1 MYLSKLSLL
10 AIVFLIVSSCKLAP
24 EKNEILAEG
33 LTEPVEILRDQWGVN
48 HIYAKNQKDLFFAQG
63 YAAAKDRLFQFEIW
77 RRQATGTVA
86 EILGP
91 DELKRDIGTRLFQF
105 RGDLEAELNH
115 YHPQGSEIIN
125 SYTDGVNAYIKEI
138 LKTPEKLPI
147 EFKILDISPG
157 KWTPDVVISR
167 HQGLKGNVNR
177 ELQYGMAVAKI
188 GEEKVKELMWFHPND
203 PVISL
208 DPKIDG
214 SLLSEKIL
222 ELHKAY
228 ASGVQFEE
236 QDIDKDYLD
245 DGSNNW
251 AITGAK
257 AENGFPLLANDP
269 HRRVALP
276 SLRYMVHLVAPGWNV
291 IGGGEP
297 EIPGVSIGHNE
308 YGAWGLTIF
317 RTDGEDLYV
326 YDLNPENLSEYKYKD
341 EWIAMQEIQ
350 DEIAVKGQGNVQT
363 TLRYSVHGPVT
374 YIDSV
379 NHKAYAVKSAWLE
392 KGGAPYLASLRMDQ
406 SQTWEEF
413 KDACTYSNIPA
424 ENMVWADKEGNI
436 GWQAVGITPIR
447 KNHSGLVPVPGDGSY
462 DWEGYLPIEER
473 PNSYNPEKGYLATA
487 NQNVTSPEYKH
498 QKTLNYVWSD
508 SYRGKRI
515 DEVLSEDKTF
525 TMKDMEKLQSDYL
538 SVPGRLLVP
547 MLKDIKM
554 TSEKGEETKNK
565 VLQWNYVLDGSSVE
579 AAIYAMWERI
589 IRQEAESAFIP
600 EEVEGLVAI
609 QLEKIVTWLQSEG
622 STFGPNFKKLNKR
635 DFLHKTFEITVN
647 ELSEKLGDDITQ
659 WQYGQASF
667 KHSTM
672 KNALSQFVNDSI
684 RAKIDLGTLPRGG
697 NSFTPNST
705 GNNDNQ
711 VSGGSFKFIT
721 DLSDWDKALMINS
734 PGQSENSESKYYS
747 NLFEIW
753 AKNEYF
759 PAYYTREKIEKV
771 TDKKTLLLPKEN

>member
-1 MYLSKLSLL
+1 MSISKIYLSALVLL
-10 AIVFLIVSSCKLAP
+10 FAFSCKVSE
-24 EKNEILAEG
+24 EKNTIKTAG

-77 RRQATGTVA
+77 RRQAIGTVA

-91 DELKRDIGTRLFQF
+91 DELQRDIGTRLFQF
-105 RGDLEAELNH
+105 RGDLDEELNH
-115 YHPQGSEIIN
+115 YHPQGSEIIR
-125 SYTDGVNAYIKEI
+125 SYTDGVNAYIEAV
-138 LKTPEKLPI
+138 LKTPEELPI
-147 EFKILDISPG
+147 EFKVLEILPE

-167 HQGLKGNVNR
+167 HQGLKGNVDR

-203 PVISL
+203 PILKMDSQ
-208 DPKIDG
+208 IDA
-214 SLLSEKIL
+214 SLLSEDIL
-222 ELHKAY
+222 AVHKAY

-251 AITGAK
+251 AITGSK
-257 AENGFPLLANDP
+257 SESGSPMLANDP
-269 HRRVALP
+269 HRRIALP

-326 YDLNPENLSEYKYKD
+326 YDLNPDNLSEYKYKD
-341 EWIAMQEIQ
+341 EWVSMKEIQ
-350 DEIAVKGQGNVQT
+350 DVIQIKGQKAVET
-363 TLRYSVHGPVT
+363 TLRYSIHGPVT
-374 YIDSV
+374 FIDSV
-379 NHKAYAVKSAWLE
+379 NHKAYAVKAAWLE

-406 SQTWEEF
+406 AQTWEEF
-413 KDACTYSNIPA
+413 KEACTYSNIPA

-473 PNSYNPEKGYLATA
+473 PNSFNPEKGFLATA
-487 NQNVTSPEYKH
+487 NEDVAPKDYEH
-498 QKTLNYVWSD
+498 QETLNYIWAD

-515 DEVLSEDKTF
+515 AEVLSTDKAF
-525 TMKDMEKLQSDYL
+525 TMKDMEKLQSDYF
-538 SVPGRLLVP
+538 SIPARSLVP
-547 MLKDIKM
+547 MLKEIEM
-554 TSEKGEETKNK
+554 TSAKGEVAKDNLSE
-565 VLQWNYVLDGSSVE
+565 WDFVLDGNSI
-579 AAIYAMWERI
+579 AAGIYAMWERV
-589 IRQEAESAFIP
+589 IREEAEKTFIP
-600 EEVEGLVAI
+600 EEVDGLVSL
-609 QLEKIVTWLQSEG
+609 QLEKIISWLEEG
-622 STFGPNFKKLNKR
+622 GETFGPSFKKLNKKE
-635 DFLHKTFEITVN
+635 FLLNTINLTIKR
-647 ELSEKLGDDITQ
+647 LDKKLGVSMGN
-659 WQYGQASF
+659 WQYGQADY

-672 KNALSQFVNDSI
+672 KNALSALVSDSL
-684 RAKIDLGTLPRGG
+684 RKKIDLETLPRGG

-711 VSGGSFKFIT
+711 VSGGSFKFIS
-721 DLSDWDKALMINS
+721 DVSDWDKTVMINS
-734 PGQSENSESKYYS
+734 PGQSGNPDSKYYD
-747 NLFEIW
+747 NLFELW
-753 AKNEYF
+753 ANNEYF
-759 PAYYTREKIEKV
+759 PAYYSKQKIKEV
-771 TDKKTLLLPKEN
+771 TDETIILVPEK

>member
-1 MYLSKLSLL
+1 MYLSKLSLS
-10 AIVFLIVSSCKLAP
+10 AIAFLIVSSCKLAP
-24 EKNEILAEG
+24 EKSEIFAEG
-33 LTEPVEILRDQWGVN
+33 LSEPVEILRDRWGVN

-105 RGDLEAELNH
+105 RGDLEEELNH

-125 SYTDGVNAYIKEI
+125 AYTDGVNAYIEEI

-147 EFKILDISPG
+147 EFKILDIYPG

-203 PVISL
+203 PIISL

-251 AITGAK
+251 AITGSK

-341 EWIAMQEIQ
+341 EWVAMQEIQ
-350 DEIAVKGQGNVQT
+350 DEIAVKGQGNVET

-379 NHKAYAVKSAWLE
+379 NYKGYAVKSAWLE

-447 KNHSGLVPVPGDGSY
+447 KNHSGIVPVPGDGSY

-487 NQNVTSPEYKH
+487 NQNVTSPDYKH

-525 TMKDMEKLQSDYL
+525 TMRDMEKLQSDYL
-538 SVPGRLLVP
+538 SMPGRLLVP
-547 MLKDIKM
+547 MLQEIKM
-554 TSEKGEETKNK
+554 TSEKGEKAKNK
-565 VLQWNYVLDGSSVE
+565 LLQWNYVLDGSSVE

-589 IRQEAESAFIP
+589 IRQEAEAAFIP
-600 EEVEGLVAI
+600 SEVEALISI
-609 QLEKIVTWLQSEG
+609 QMEKIVTWLQSEG
-622 STFGPNFKKLNKR
+622 GTFGPNFKKLNKR
-635 DFLHKTFEITVN
+635 EFLQKTFELTVN
-647 ELSEKLGDDITQ
+647 ELNEKLGDDMTK

-711 VSGGSFKFIT
+711 ISGGSFKFIT

-734 PGQSENSESKYYS
+734 PGQSGNPDSKYYS
-747 NLFEIW
+747 NLFELW

-759 PAYYTREKIEKV
+759 PSYYSREKIEKV
-771 TDKKTLLLPKEN
+771 TDKTTMLQPK

>member
-1 MYLSKLSLL
+1 MYTSKFFRLL
-10 AIVFLIVSSCKLAP
+10 LVILFVSSCRLSKEENETIAP
-24 EKNEILAEG
+24 G
-33 LTEPVEILRDQWGVN
+33 LTESVEILRDEWGIN
-48 HIYAKNQKDLFFAQG
+48 HIYAKNQHDLFFAQG

-115 YHPQGSEIIN
+115 YHPQGAEIIHA
-125 SYTDGVNAYIKEI
+125 YTEGVNAYIEAI

-147 EFKILDISPG
+147 EFKVLNMLPK

-188 GEEKVKELMWFHPND
+188 GAAKVKELMWFHPND
-203 PVISL
+203 PNISL
-208 DPKIDG
+208 DPKIDA
-214 SLLSEKIL
+214 SLLSEDIL
-222 ELHKAY
+222 ALHKAY
-228 ASGVQFEE
+228 ATGVTFEE

-251 AITGAK
+251 VLDGSKTASGS
-257 AENGFPLLANDP
+257 PMLANDP

-276 SLRYMVHLVAPGWNV
+276 SLRYIVHLVAPGWDV

-326 YDLNPENLSEYKYKD
+326 YDLNPENLSQYKYKD
-341 EWIAMQEIQ
+341 AWMTMEEIQ
-350 DEIAVKGQGNVQT
+350 DEIQVKGQEAVKT
-363 TLRYSVHGPVT
+363 TLRYTVHGPVT

-379 NHKAYAVKSAWLE
+379 NHKAYAVKCAWLE

-406 SQTWEEF
+406 SRTWEEF

-424 ENMVWADKEGNI
+424 ENMIWADSEGNI

-447 KNHSGLVPVPGDGSY
+447 KKHSGLVPVPGDGTY

-473 PNSYNPEKGYLATA
+473 PNSYNPAKGFLATA
-487 NQNVTSPEYKH
+487 NEDVTPKEYKH
-498 QKTLNYVWSD
+498 QQTLNYVWSD

-515 DEVLSEDKTF
+515 DEVLSEDKPF
-525 TMKDMEKLQSDYL
+525 TMTDMAKLQSDYF
-538 SVPGRLLVP
+538 SIPARALVP
-547 MLKDIKM
+547 MLKDIEM
-554 TSEKGEETKNK
+554 VSEKGEKAKTS
-565 VLQWNYVLDGSSVE
+565 VLDWDYVLNENSIE
-579 AAIYAMWERI
+579 AAVYAMWERV
-589 IRQEAESAFIP
+589 IREEAEKAFIP
-600 EEVEGLVAI
+600 VEVDGLIAI
-609 QLEKIVTWLQSEG
+609 QLEKIITWLETDGES
-622 STFGPNFKKLNKR
+622 FGPSFKKLDKKA
-635 DFLHKTFEITVN
+635 FLQNTFETTLQKL
-647 ELSEKLGDDITQ
+647 EEKLGTDMTE
-659 WQYGQASF
+659 WQYGQADF
-667 KHSTM
+667 KHTTM
-672 KNALSQFVNDSI
+672 KNTLSPFVNDSL
-684 RAKIDLGTLPRGG
+684 RKKIDLGLLPRGG

-711 VSGGSFKFIT
+711 TSGATFKFIT
-721 DLSDWDKALMINS
+721 DLSDWDKTLMINS
-734 PGQSENSESKYYS
+734 PGQSEDSQSPYYG
-747 NLFEIW
+747 NLFELW
-753 AKNEYF
+753 ATNRYF
-759 PAYYTREKIEKV
+759 PAYYSREKIEQV
-771 TDKKTLLLPKEN
+771 TNEKIRLAPAN

>member
-1 MYLSKLSLL
+1 MKTSKFSLL
-10 AIVFLIVSSCKLAP
+10 LLGILLVASCKVSK
-24 EKNEILAEG
+24 EKNEIVTAG

-105 RGDLEAELNH
+105 RGDLEEELNH

-125 SYTDGVNAYIKEI
+125 AYTNGVNAYIDEI
-138 LKTPEKLPI
+138 STTPELLPI
-147 EFKILDISPG
+147 EFKVLDITPG

-188 GEEKVKELMWFHPND
+188 GVEKVKELMWFHPND
-203 PVISL
+203 PILEL
-208 DPKIDG
+208 DDQIDG

-222 ELHKAY
+222 ELHNAY
-228 ASGVQFEE
+228 ASGVTFEE

-251 AITGAK
+251 VITGAK
-257 AENGFPLLANDP
+257 SESGFPLLANDP

-276 SLRYMVHLVAPGWNV
+276 SLRYAVHLVAPGWNV

-326 YDLNPENLSEYKYKD
+326 YDLNPKNLSEYKYKE
-341 EWIAMQEIQ
+341 EWVSFKEIQ
-350 DEIAVKGQGNVQT
+350 DKIAVKGQETVKT

-374 YIDSV
+374 YIDSL

-487 NQNVTSPEYKH
+487 NEDVTPSDYKH

-515 DEVLSEDKTF
+515 AEVLSEDKSFNTED
-525 TMKDMEKLQSDYL
+525 MKNLQSDYF
-538 SVPGRLLVP
+538 SIPGRSLVP
-547 MLKDIKM
+547 LLKDIKM
-554 TSEKGEETKNK
+554 TSESGEELKNQFLK
-565 VLQWNYVLDGSSVE
+565 WNFVLDGNSVE
-579 AAIYAMWERI
+579 AGMYAMWERV
-589 IRQEAESAFIP
+589 IREKAEEAFIP
-600 EEVEGLVAI
+600 KEVEGLISI
-609 QLEKIVTWLQSEG
+609 QLEKIITWLDTDKTNFGPQSKQLNKEVFLR
-622 STFGPNFKKLNKR
+622 STF
-635 DFLHKTFEITVN
+635 
-647 ELSEKLGDDITQ
+647 ELTIDRLIEKLGDDQTK
-659 WQYGQASF
+659 WQYGQADF

-672 KNALSQFVNDSI
+672 KNALSPFVSDSL
-684 RAKIDLGTLPRGG
+684 RKKIDLGTLPRGG

-711 VSGGSFKFIT
+711 VSGASFKFIT
-721 DLSDWDKALMINS
+721 DLSDWDKGQMINA
-734 PGQSENSESKYYS
+734 PGQSGNPDSKYYN
-747 NLFEIW
+747 NLFKMW
-753 AKNEYF
+753 AQNEYF
-759 PAYYTREKIEKV
+759 PAYYSREKIETV
-771 TDKKTLLLPKEN
+771 TDTKTILLPE

>member
-1 MYLSKLSLL
+1 MPLLKFCRLCLLLLLVSACKLSQKENQIS
-10 AIVFLIVSSCKLAP
+10 IV
-24 EKNEILAEG
+24 G
-33 LTEPVEILRDQWGVN
+33 LSEPVEILRDQWGVN

-105 RGDLEAELNH
+105 RGNLEEELNH
-115 YHPQGSEIIN
+115 YHPEGSEIIN
-125 SYTDGVNAYIKEI
+125 AYTDGVNAYIEEM
-138 LKTPEKLPI
+138 LKTPDNLPI
-147 EFKILDISPG
+147 EFRILDILPK

-188 GEEKVKELMWFHPND
+188 GEAKVKELMWFHPNE
-203 PVISL
+203 PNISL
-208 DPKIDG
+208 DPKIDA
-214 SLLSEKIL
+214 SVLSEDIL
-222 ELHKAY
+222 ALHKAY
-228 ASGVQFEE
+228 ASGVVFEE

-251 AITGAK
+251 AVTGSK
-257 AENGFPLLANDP
+257 TESGYPLLANDP

-297 EIPGVSIGHNE
+297 EIPGISIGHNE

-326 YDLNPENLSEYKYKD
+326 YDLNPQNLSEYKYKD
-341 EWIAMQEIQ
+341 EWVSMKEIQ
-350 DEIAVKGQGNVQT
+350 DEIQIKGQETVKT
-363 TLRYSVHGPVT
+363 TLRYSIHGPVT

-379 NHKAYAVKSAWLE
+379 NHKAYAVKCAWLE

-413 KDACTYSNIPA
+413 KEACTYSNIPA
-424 ENMVWADKEGNI
+424 ENMVWADKKGNI

-447 KNHSGLVPVPGDGSY
+447 KSHSGLVPVPGDGSY
-462 DWEGYLPIEER
+462 DWEGYLPISER

-487 NQNVTSPEYKH
+487 NQNVTSADYKH
-498 QKTLNYVWSD
+498 QKTLNYIWAD

-515 DEVLSEDKTF
+515 DAVLSQEKSF
-525 TMKDMEKLQSDYL
+525 TMKDMEELQSDYL
-538 SVPGRLLVP
+538 SIPARTIVP
-547 MLKDIKM
+547 MLQNIKIP
-554 TSEKGEETKNK
+554 SEKGEEIKNRLLK
-565 VLQWNYVLDGSSVE
+565 WDYILDGNSVE
-579 AAIYAMWERI
+579 AGIYAMWERI
-589 IRQEAESAFIP
+589 IRQEAENAFIP
-600 EEVEGLVAI
+600 EEVNGLI
-609 QLEKIVTWLQSEG
+609 SLQLEKIISWLEMDGQ
-622 STFGPNFKKLNKR
+622 TFGPSFEKLNKEE
-635 DFLHKTFEITVN
+635 FLQNTLASTINALEK
-647 ELSEKLGDDITQ
+647 KLGGDMAK
-659 WQYGQASF
+659 WKYGQANF

-672 KNALSQFVNDSI
+672 KNALSAFVNDSLQ
-684 RAKIDLGTLPRGG
+684 AKIDLGTFPRGG

-711 VSGGSFKFIT
+711 VSGGSFKFIA
-721 DLSDWDKALMINS
+721 DLSDWDKTLMINS
-734 PGQSENSESKYYS
+734 PGQSGNPESKYYG
-747 NLFEIW
+747 NLHEMW
-753 AKNEYF
+753 SKNAYF
-759 PAYYTREKIEKV
+759 PAYYSKEKIMKV
-771 TDKKTLLLPKEN
+771 TESRIMLVPEDK